1 MTTNLKA
8 KLLQHFASK
17 KANGGF
23 TLIELLVV
31 IVIIGILSAI
41 ALPSFL
47 NQGNRARQSEA
58 QTYVGSMNRAQQ
70 TFYLENGEF
79 ATEIPELGLGV
90 DAATANYAYAIEI
103 EPAVENATGDVAV
116 NTAISDLDAL
126 RDYAG
131 PVALIDNGQEGGV
144 TTSAVLCEANAIDL
158 AAIGAPTV
166 TAPTVVDGAVT
177 VAGSVECP
185 EGMTAVG
192 EG

>member
-8 KLLQHFASK
+8 KLVQHFVSK

-166 TAPTVVDGAVT
+166 TAPTVANGAVT
-177 VAGSVECP
+177 VAGSVNCP
-185 EGMTAVG
+185 TGMTAVG